1 MKKGGK
7 RIIQRFK
14 FFLVWLELS
23 DHARLVSCLQRRRTS
38 RQADFLSGL
47 VPVLCGC
54 YNLQDFIRTPIIQS
68 FYLTLRYINNNP
80 HGMPNSMDRYLLS
93 DALRL
98 QKVTA
103 RTIESMID
111 EAIQRMQIVTSD
123 SYNDIF
129 VFSIYWAFIVILA
142 EVNGSIEYEK
152 FIA

>member
-1 MKKGGK
+1 
-7 RIIQRFK
+7 
-14 FFLVWLELS
+14 
-23 DHARLVSCLQRRRTS
+23 
-38 RQADFLSGL
+38 
-47 VPVLCGC
+47 
-54 YNLQDFIRTPIIQS
+54 
-68 FYLTLRYINNNP
+68 
-80 HGMPNSMDRYLLS
+80 MPNSMDRYLLS